1 MKLLL
6 KNPAPGTFGI
16 GNRFISLVATG
27 SKHERLMILLTA
39 STHPAGTNG
48 LLATMLPVS
57 SLRLPVRISA
67 VGTVAVCDSARS
79 VRDDW

>member
-6 KNPAPGTFGI
+6 KKPAPGTFGI
-16 GNRFISLVATG
+16 GNRPISLAATG
-27 SKHERLMILLTA
+27 SKHDRLMILLTA
-39 STHPAGTNG
+39 STQPAGTNG

-57 SLRLPVRISA
+57 SLRSPARIRA
-67 VGTVAVCDSARS
+67 VGTVAVCDNARS